1 MSTPIAPIERPRPG
15 QGRLNLVAGYFRIL
29 SGAAG
34 IVAVGAAVT
43 ALLPQLGWHT
53 TPANPWIAAAGAAV
67 MGFPSDRTSVARAS
81 SIRRDSRADHPRC
94 DSDACPQRVGG
105 RSPFRRHLRHRHR
118 RLGERVA
125 SSGLMR
131 ARSRPSRRSDRPTDR
146 HLTTERCRRLA
157 IYCTVRTQ
165 PTLLSDSPAVSLG

>member
-29 SGAAG
+29 SGAAA

-67 MGFPSDRTSVARAS
+67 MGFGFHRTAQALQE
-81 SIRRDSRADHPRC
+81 RRRSGAIAALITLGATLTPVL
-94 DSDACPQRVGG
+94 SGSAVGLLSAG
-105 RSPFRRHLRHRHR
+105 ISAIGIAALVSAWRHL
-118 RLGERVA
+118 
-125 SSGLMR
+125 
-131 ARSRPSRRSDRPTDR
+131 D
-146 HLTTERCRRLA
+146 
-157 IYCTVRTQ
+157 
-165 PTLLSDSPAVSLG
+165 

>member
-67 MGFPSDRTSVARAS
+67 MGFGFHRTAQALHE
-81 SIRRDSRADHPRC
+81 RRRSGAIAALITLGATLTPVL
-94 DSDACPQRVGG
+94 SGSAVGLLSAG
-105 RSPFRRHLRHRHR
+105 ISAIGIAALVSAWRHL
-118 RLGERVA
+118 
-125 SSGLMR
+125 
-131 ARSRPSRRSDRPTDR
+131 D
-146 HLTTERCRRLA
+146 
-157 IYCTVRTQ
+157 
-165 PTLLSDSPAVSLG
+165 